1 LTSKILLPHDG
12 TEISDKALDK
22 AKEFAKAFNAELY
35 ILHVIEHIPIPP
47 SLILANDRQWIA
59 QSRRSIAKKLKE
71 GWLKMAKG
79 KKTTNTEEIIMAEE
93 NGTSEFALDAENIQ
107 MPLAPKMET
116 ANSEAFVKPGKRG
129 VTNAQMI
136 PAMREALNAND
147 NTRLAGLRQYFPQ
160 VYISSVKYLSKEHK
174 AKLEGLAI

>member
-71 GWLKMAKG
+71 GWLKMAKE
-79 KKTTNTEEIIMAEE
+79 KINPLLEK
-93 NGTSEFALDAENIQ
+93 ENI
-107 MPLAPKMET
+107 KFNT
-116 ANSEAFVKPGKRG
+116 AVLTAEKPVSEQILKFASDNKVNLIIVGNERLNKISKIKALGSVSRKISE
-129 VTNAQMI
+129 NADCPVMI
-136 PAMREALNAND
+136 
-147 NTRLAGLRQYFPQ
+147 
-160 VYISSVKYLSKEHK
+160 IH
-174 AKLEGLAI
+174 